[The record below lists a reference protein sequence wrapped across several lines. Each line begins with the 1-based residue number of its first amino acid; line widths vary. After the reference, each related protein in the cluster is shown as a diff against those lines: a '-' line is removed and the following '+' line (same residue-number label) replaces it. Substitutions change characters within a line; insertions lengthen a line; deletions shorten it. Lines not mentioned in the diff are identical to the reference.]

1 MFFEY
6 VCLFLMTAPVSGH
19 APGAGGPAEQAEA
32 TAHRAASAR
41 VNVPSMPQGERAPS
55 PARNFEVQK
64 VAEGVYAVIRKDL
77 PGLMVDANSVFI
89 INEEDVVVV
98 DTSGAPS
105 TTKEVLAALRKLTNK
120 PVKYVINTHWHDD
133 HIIGDPVYQEAFPGV
148 EFIAHARMREYLPNQ
163 GAVNRK
169 NFLQGAPG
177 ALESL
182 KDSLAK
188 NKSITGADI
197 TEEERESYASDIRLA
212 ELALAEA
219 PGTRL
224 TLPTITL
231 EDRLTLHRGG
241 RVIDI
246 LHLGSGHTAGDIV
259 VHLPREGVVVTGDLV
274 VWPVPLVG
282 GDQSQV
288 GTWSETL
295 EKLLALKP
303 SVIVPGHGP
312 IMRDD
317 SYVKLVAGLF
327 ASVKRQVEAA
337 VARGETLAQAR
348 KSVSLD
354 EYRRQFAGDSAV
366 RKVLFD
372 VYVAQPAVAAAF
384 REASSKR

>member
-6 VCLFLMTAPVSGH
+6 VCLFLMTALVSSH
-19 APGAGGPAEQAEA
+19 APETGAPAEQAEA
-32 TAHRAASAR
+32 SAHRAASAR
-41 VNVPSMPQGERAPS
+41 VNVPNMPQGEPAPN

-64 VAEGVYAVIRKDL
+64 IAEGVYAVIRKDL

-89 INEEDVVVV
+89 INEDDVVVV

-105 TTKEVLAALRKLTNK
+105 TTKEVLAALRRLTDK

-148 EFIAHARMREYLPNQ
+148 EFVAHARMREYLPGQ

-182 KDSLAK
+182 KSSLSN
-188 NKSITGADI
+188 NKSITGAEI
-197 TEEERESYASDIRLA
+197 TDEERESYASDIRLV

-246 LHLGSGHTAGDIV
+246 LHLGGGHTAGDIV
-259 VHLPREGVVVTGDLV
+259 VHLPREGIVITGDLV

-282 GDQSQV
+282 GDQSHV
-288 GTWSETL
+288 GAWGATL
-295 EKLLALKP
+295 EKLRALKP

-312 IMRDD
+312 VMRDD
-317 SYVKLVAGLF
+317 SYVKLVASLF
-327 ASVKRQVEAA
+327 ASVKQQTEAA
-337 VARGETLAQAR
+337 VARGETLEQAR

-354 EYRRQFAGDSAV
+354 EYRRQFAGDSTV

-372 VYVAQPAVAAAF
+372 IYVARPAIAAAF